1 MQQIT
6 PKLTNMTEIQ
16 MQSSSFVK
24 LWNERP
30 DLRGRIF
37 AINNNSVNRIKGAM
51 NRSMGVIPGVADMV
65 LLIRGGVVWI
75 EWKTPDGKQSK
86 EQVQFQKTVES
97 LGHRYFIVRSDLEFR
112 EIIHT
117 FA

>member
-1 MQQIT
+1 
-6 PKLTNMTEIQ
+6 MTEIQ
-16 MQSSSFVK
+16 LQSSSFVK

-65 LLIRGGVVWI
+65 LLTRSEHGGVVWI
-75 EWKTPDGKQSK
+75 EWKTPDGRQSK
-86 EQVQFQKTVES
+86 DQIQFQHLVES

-112 EIIHT
+112 DIVT
-117 FA
+117 KFA

>member
-1 MQQIT
+1 
-6 PKLTNMTEIQ
+6 MTEIQ
-16 MQSSSFVK
+16 LQSSSFVK

-51 NRSMGVIPGVADMV
+51 NRSMGVIPGVADMAY
-65 LLIRGGVVWI
+65 LIPDGIVWI

-86 EQVQFQKTVES
+86 DQIQFQHLVES

-112 EIIHT
+112 DIVSK